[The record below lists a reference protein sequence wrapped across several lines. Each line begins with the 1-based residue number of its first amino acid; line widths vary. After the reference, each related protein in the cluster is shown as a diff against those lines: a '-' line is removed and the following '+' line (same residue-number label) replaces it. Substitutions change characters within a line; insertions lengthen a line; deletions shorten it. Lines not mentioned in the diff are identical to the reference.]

1 MSGLMWFLLEITA
14 AVLLLAGIVWLT
26 WPGKSADDADKPDK
40 N

>member
-14 AVLLLAGIVWLT
+14 AVLLLVGIVWLT
-26 WPGKSADDADKPDK
+26 WPGRDDTDESDK